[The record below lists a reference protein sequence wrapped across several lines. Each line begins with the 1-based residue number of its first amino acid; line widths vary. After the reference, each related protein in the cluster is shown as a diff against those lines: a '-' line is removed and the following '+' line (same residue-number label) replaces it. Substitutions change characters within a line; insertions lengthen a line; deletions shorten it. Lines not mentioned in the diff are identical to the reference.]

1 MNETAYTRLHRFME
15 EHDFDRFFLYRAENF
30 AWLTGGGDNTVA
42 IGKGTGYLEVSSD
55 KIRLRTSKIEAARLQ
70 EEEKVDFEI
79 LTYPWYSSPPI
90 RCPNDLEADLTSL
103 RLVLSSAEQERFRG
117 LGRDAAEALGEA
129 MREAKPEWTEH
140 TLAGAIAAGMYER
153 GIQPIVLLVAGEE
166 RIFKYRHPLPKDQ
179 PLDRLAMAVLCGKR
193 DGLVANLTRMRS
205 WGYPEVM
212 SRYKRVLEVEKR
224 ALDVTV
230 SGVTVGEVM
239 HAIVDGYRAIDA
251 PHAFD
256 DHHQGGVAGY
266 RPREV
271 LAVPGEKTQLEIGM
285 ALAWNPSL
293 PGAKV
298 EDTFLLTKGGLEDLT
313 FDPDWPTVVVAGR
326 PRPTVLAG

>member
-1 MNETAYTRLHRFME
+1 MNETAYTRLHRFMA
-15 EHDFDRFFLYRAENF
+15 EHRFERFFLYRPENF

-42 IGKGTGYLEVSSD
+42 IGEGAGYLEVSSD
-55 KIRLRTSKIEAARLQ
+55 KICLHTSEIEAARLRD
-70 EEEKVDFEI
+70 EEKADFEI
-79 LTYPWYSSPPI
+79 VTYHWYSSPPVHH
-90 RCPNDLEADLTSL
+90 PNDLEADLTPL
-103 RLVLSSAEQERFRG
+103 RLVLSPEEQEQFRQ
-117 LGRDAAEALGEA
+117 LGRDTATALGKA
-129 MREAKPEWTEH
+129 MRAARPKWTEAQ
-140 TLAGAIAAGMYER
+140 LAGKIAKEAYAR
-153 GIQPIVLLVAGEE
+153 GIQPVVLLVAGEE
-166 RIFKYRHPLPKDQ
+166 RIFKYRHPLPKNR
-179 PLDRLAMAVLCGKR
+179 PLGKLAMGVTCGR
-193 DGLVANLTRMRS
+193 RAGLVANLTRMRS
-205 WGYPEVM
+205 WGYPEVI

-230 SGVTVGEVM
+230 PGVTVGEVM
-239 HAIVDGYRAIDA
+239 HAIVDGYRAIGA

-271 LAVPGEKTQLEIGM
+271 LAVPGEKTKLEIGM

-298 EDTFLLTKGGLEDLT
+298 EDTFLLTKGGLENLT

-326 PRPTVLAG
+326 SRPTVLAG